1 MVGKYCPGQGQERRQ
16 LLKGKGTDIHGRQG
30 QLLKGEYC
38 PGQLLKG
45 KDNFSRARAR
55 TTSQG
60 QGRGQLLKRK
70 AEFRG
75 KGNPAPWRVQTPWHG
90 DEKGGRSLRIYGKD
104 NCQGHDQKAQWT
116 ERLTAQWHRAQL
128 HQQQTFCV
136 ASSNSSSSSGAA
148 PATELKVAQTEMF
161 AANVALARH
170 RLAEAQ
176 QRLVEV
182 EAEADQAE
190 AEAEEADQV
199 EAEEAEAEE
208 ADQVEAEE
216 AEEADLEA
224 CRLV

>member
-1 MVGKYCPGQGQERRQ
+1 MLAPVVGKVCAVCGQPGQFWFGSIYGEDGEENQCNACCDAEIEHSRPGRVPWQGQGQSS
-16 LLKGKGTDIHGRQG
+16 G
-30 QLLKGEYC
+30 
-38 PGQLLKG
+38 
-45 KDNFSRARAR
+45 SMA
-55 TTSQG
+55 
-60 QGRGQLLKRK
+60 QGRGKRK

-75 KGNPAPWRVQTPWHG
+75 KGNPVPPWRVQTPWHG

-199 EAEEAEAEE
+199 EAEEAE
-208 ADQVEAEE
+208 
-216 AEEADLEA
+216 EADLEA